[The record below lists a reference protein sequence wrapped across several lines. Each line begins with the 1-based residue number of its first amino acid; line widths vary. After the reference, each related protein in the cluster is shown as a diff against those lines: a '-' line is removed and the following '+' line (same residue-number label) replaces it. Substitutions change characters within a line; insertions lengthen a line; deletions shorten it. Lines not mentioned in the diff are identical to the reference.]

1 MAFQCTKSA
10 KLITFNFKFLHRRI
24 STHNFLKKIGLVDS
38 EKCTFCERETE
49 KLVHLFS
56 ACPKTQFFW
65 TNFKV
70 WLQSCQV
77 IRDLKHQDG
86 RDGRRLPG
94 SEITPMS
101 RTTHDTKAASS
112 RPALVSDVKT
122 DVLPSY
128 VQRE

>member
-1 MAFQCTKSA
+1 MY
-10 KLITFNFKFLHRRI
+10 IEVHDPYD
-24 STHNFLKKIGLVDS
+24 LVS
-38 EKCTFCERETE
+38 
-49 KLVHLFS
+49 
-56 ACPKTQFFW
+56 
-65 TNFKV
+65 
-70 WLQSCQV
+70 
-77 IRDLKHQDG
+77 RDLKHQDG

-122 DVLPSY
+122 DVLPSF

>member
-1 MAFQCTKSA
+1 M
-10 KLITFNFKFLHRRI
+10 NFLHV
-24 STHNFLKKIGLVDS
+24 SCKHSCPS
-38 EKCTFCERETE
+38 EVSYRS
-49 KLVHLFS
+49 H
-56 ACPKTQFFW
+56 
-65 TNFKV
+65 
-70 WLQSCQV
+70 V
-77 IRDLKHQDG
+77 ITSDLKHQDG

-101 RTTHDTKAASS
+101 MTTHDTKAASS